1 MNTGIYIAFRLF
13 MNPDMVVHYGVDALK
28 MVLMLSMPM
37 LLVALVVGVL
47 ISLFQAV
54 TQIQEM
60 TLTFVPKIIA
70 VFLILVL
77 AAGWMIEKMVAYTQ
91 HIFNSIPSLLN

>member
-1 MNTGIYIAFRLF
+1 

-28 MVLMLSMPM
+28 MVLLLSMPM

-54 TQIQEM
+54 TQIQEQ

-70 VFLILVL
+70 VFLVLVL
-77 AAGWMIEKMVAYTQ
+77 ASGWMIEKMVSYTQ
-91 HIFNSIPSLLN
+91 HLFNSIPSLLN